1 MRVLVVED
9 DLELGAEVA
18 GGLQSVGYTVDLAE
32 TLAEA
37 DLKLTVNGYDCLV
50 LDRLLPDGDGLSL
63 LRRRRAAGDRIPV
76 LMLTALD
83 ALTDKAAGF
92 SEGADDYLV
101 KPFAFA
107 ELSARVSALCRRA
120 ELPRQAI
127 VRIGDLDL
135 DLSRKRVRRGGV
147 LLSLG
152 AKEFAVLELL
162 VVRAGQ
168 VVSPTDIIEHCWDGH
183 DDPLSAVVDTVIA
196 QLRRKLGPPIMID
209 TVRGAGF
216 LIEATPP
223 S

>member
-9 DLELGAEVA
+9 DRELGAEVV
-18 GGLQSVGYTVDLAE
+18 GGLRSVGYAVDLAE
-32 TLAEA
+32 TLADA
-37 DLKLTVNGYDCLV
+37 DLKLSVNGYDCLV

-63 LRRRRAAGDRIPV
+63 LRRRRAAGERVPV

-83 ALTDKAAGF
+83 AVTDKVAGF

-120 ELPRQAI
+120 EHPRQAI
-127 VRIGDLDL
+127 VKIDDLEL
-135 DLSRKRVRRGGV
+135 DVSRKRVRRGGV

-168 VVSPTDIIEHCWDGH
+168 VVSRTEIIEHCWDELN
-183 DDPLSAVVDTVIA
+183 DPLSNVVDAVIA

-209 TVRGAGF
+209 TVRGSGY
-216 LIEATPP
+216 LIEAPP

>member
-9 DLELGAEVA
+9 DRRLGAEVA
-18 GGLQSVGYTVDLAE
+18 GGLRSVGYAVDLAE
-32 TLAEA
+32 TLADA
-37 DLKLTVNGYDCLV
+37 DLKLSVNGYDCLV

-63 LRRRRAAGDRIPV
+63 LRRRRAAGERVPV

-83 ALTDKAAGF
+83 AVTDKVAGF

-120 ELPRQAI
+120 EHPRQAI
-127 VRIGDLDL
+127 VKIDDLEL
-135 DLSRKRVRRGGV
+135 DVSRKRVRRGGV
-147 LLSLG
+147 LLSLD

-168 VVSPTDIIEHCWDGH
+168 VVSRTEIIEHCWDELN
-183 DDPLSAVVDTVIA
+183 DPLSTVVDAVIA
-196 QLRRKLGPPIMID
+196 QLRRKLGPPIMIG
-209 TVRGAGF
+209 TVRGAGY
-216 LIEATPP
+216 LIEANPP